1 MLILK
6 NIHMFFGV
14 QNSHPYGNLYHITI
28 NVLNNKLAKYKQISD
43 KISKLR
49 YNLHNFPRWTSM
61 PNIYIKLKN
70 ISETVYF
77 QSIMGTYSHIAW
89 VRTQDPENGIMQ
101 VTPTEDQVDQ
111 VKQILESLKK
121 EIEFEDIDSL

>member
-1 MLILK
+1 
-6 NIHMFFGV
+6 
-14 QNSHPYGNLYHITI
+14 
-28 NVLNNKLAKYKQISD
+28 
-43 KISKLR
+43 
-49 YNLHNFPRWTSM
+49 M

-101 VTPTEDQVDQ
+101 ITPTEDQVDQ
-111 VKQILESLKK
+111 VKEILESLKN
-121 EIEFEDIDSL
+121 EIEFEDVDTL